1 MIYDNILKYAKEKG
15 MSIQSIEKACNL
27 SNGLISK
34 WRDNNNPKLDNLRR
48 VADCLE
54 VSIEQLIE

>member
-1 MIYDNILKYAKEKG
+1 MIYDNILKHAKEKG

-48 VADCLE
+48 VADCLG